1 MENKFIYLTKL
12 GLKKS
17 LGNKFLSNEIAKE
30 INKDF
35 KGEITK
41 NFNSEK
47 LIFEN
52 YWMPVSRKQKENQ
65 DIIYNTIKLYGN
77 FLTRDELK
85 TELICAKNLS
95 DEDATKDLKAVLAN
109 KRQFFS
115 VNKKWGIADF
125 CLKTESSDN
134 REVIYLNYIN
144 EEELN
149 SLKQYFEDAN
159 FDDENYADTISN
171 ILDKNN
177 LEKISL
183 KTALYF
189 IWLSDKSLFDNK
201 YILEDIDKSKKLNLI
216 DGYLFTEKTIKSY
229 LDELIK
235 DNSSLNDLSEEKVK
249 PVEVKEEIKE
259 DKEVEEE
266 DIDITLP
273 KSIIDKLIQDI
284 CEKDSISLK
293 KLIEEY
299 YSDDYYSSLDN
310 KEETIEE
317 YLTNALKDPR
327 IEFNGSSWYT
337 IVHFEEE
344 DKEDIIEMIKEKET
358 LNSEY
363 IIKEILGVSKKHP
376 KFNDLSKEIEKLL
389 EGAKG
394 INYLGDFTWGLPL
407 DIPEEANFVPEALNI
422 EEILPS
428 ENAEGDV
435 FDQEISNEGFEGT
448 LKSDIYNPLCED
460 VFDEDSSKTIYK
472 FSENKQKC
480 VLKYHHKL
488 NGTFPLCQIPPDF
501 FGNKSEVFTINV
513 IDDNNNEKVFVNNNT
528 RLILGLEKFYENITD
543 ISGKIFFLEKTENSN
558 EYKFTLG
565 EVEKSCYIENNRGI
579 ELLSFK
585 ERLEKENMSLFDII
599 CEILEKRPIDF
610 CQLITEVNL
619 VKRVS
624 RLMIASILS
633 SYHCFNY
640 NKKNGKWNLD
650 EKKIDLGFNKTKK
663 KYIIKK

>member
-1 MENKFIYLTKL
+1 MENKFIYLTEL
-12 GLKKS
+12 GFKKS
-17 LGNKFLSNEIAKE
+17 LGKTLLSNEIAKE

-41 NFNSEK
+41 NFNGEK
-47 LIFEN
+47 LTFNN
-52 YWMPVSRKQKENQ
+52 YWMPASRPLKENQ
-65 DIIYNTIKLYGN
+65 DIIFNTIKLYGN

-85 TELICAKNLS
+85 QELIVAKSLNE
-95 DEDATKDLKAVLAN
+95 EDATKDLKAVLAN

-115 VNKKWGIADF
+115 VNKKWGIVDF
-125 CLKTESSDN
+125 CLKTETSDSQ
-134 REVIYLNYIN
+134 EVVYLNYIN

-149 SLKQYFEDAN
+149 SFKNYFENAN
-159 FDDENYADTISN
+159 FDDENYAEVIAD

-177 LEKISL
+177 QEKISL
-183 KTALYF
+183 KVALYY

-201 YILEDIDKSKKLNLI
+201 YILEDIDKSKKLSLI
-216 DGYLFTEKTIKSY
+216 DGYLFTDKTIKAY
-229 LDELIK
+229 MDELVK
-235 DNSSLNDLSEEKVK
+235 DNSSLSDVSEEKV
-249 PVEVKEEIKE
+249 VVEEVKKEEAQETK
-259 DKEVEEE
+259 EEE
-266 DIDITLP
+266 EEIDITLP
-273 KSIIDKLIQDI
+273 DSIISKLINEI
-284 CEKDSISLK
+284 NENDSIKLS

-299 YSDDYYSSLDN
+299 YSDEYYNGLVN
-310 KEETIEE
+310 KEAVIEE
-317 YLTNALKDPR
+317 YLINALKDPR
-327 IEFNGSSWYT
+327 IEFNGTAWYT
-337 IVHFEEE
+337 IVHFELE
-344 DKEDIIEMIKEKET
+344 DKEDIVEMIKEKES

-389 EGAKG
+389 EDVSG
-394 INYLGDFTWGLPL
+394 INYLGNFTWGLPI
-407 DIPEEANFVPEALNI
+407 DIPEEANFVPKDLNI
-422 EEILPS
+422 EDILPS

-435 FDQEISNEGFEGT
+435 FDQEISNDGFEGT

-460 VFDEDSSKTIYK
+460 VFDEDASKTIYK
-472 FSENKQKC
+472 FSEDKQKC

-513 IDDNNNEKVFVNNNT
+513 FDDNNKETVYVNNNT
-528 RLILGLEKFYENITD
+528 RLMVGLGKFYEDITD
-543 ISGKIFFLEKTENSN
+543 ISGKVFFLEKTENSN
-558 EYKFTLG
+558 EFKFVLG
-565 EVEKSCYIENNRGI
+565 DVEKSCHIENNRGI

-585 ERLEKENMSLFDII
+585 ERLEANNMTLFDII